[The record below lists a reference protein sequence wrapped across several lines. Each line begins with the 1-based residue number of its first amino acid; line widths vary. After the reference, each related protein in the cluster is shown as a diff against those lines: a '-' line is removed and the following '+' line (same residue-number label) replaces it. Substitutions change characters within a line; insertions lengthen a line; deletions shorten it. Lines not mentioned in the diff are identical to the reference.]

1 MKSII
6 MAALMAASAAVS
18 AGQHGPLVCSRDLGE
33 VPVPQGLADGT
44 EVTGQWHTDK
54 RGRVIIAVTHGGEST
69 TWAQNAIGS
78 WMDSCQAYS
87 GEQSGTFVVSR
98 RAGAWKISIEVDK

>member
-1 MKSII
+1 MKSLI
-6 MAALMAASAAVS
+6 MAELMATASAVS

-44 EVTGQWHTDK
+44 EVTGQWSTNK
-54 RGRVIIAVTHGGEST
+54 SGRVIIVVTHGDKST
-69 TWAQNAIGS
+69 TWAQNVIGS

-87 GEQSGTFVVSR
+87 GEQSGTFVISR
-98 RAGAWKISIEVDK
+98 RAGAWKISIEVAK